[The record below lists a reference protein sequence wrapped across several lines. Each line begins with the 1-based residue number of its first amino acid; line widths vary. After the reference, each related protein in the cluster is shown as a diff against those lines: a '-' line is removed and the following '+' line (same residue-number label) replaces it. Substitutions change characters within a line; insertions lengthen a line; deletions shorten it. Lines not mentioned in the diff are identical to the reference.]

1 MRTLAILLLVI
12 FPILV
17 SAQEVQLLETANYQN
32 AVKGG
37 TRSRDG
43 NPGHKYWQNHADYD
57 ISIRLDTALKRIYG
71 RETVTYYNQSPD
83 SLPNIVLRL
92 YQNKYKMGAVR
103 DMGVHPG
110 NIHEGMELDT
120 MIINGEGMLINNDGI
135 ISNGTNLSI
144 PLEHSIP
151 SMSNLSLYCEWSYKI
166 PLEPDFRRTGYYK
179 DNSWFIGYFYP
190 QVAVYDDME
199 ISPTMKG
206 WDFMLFHKGM
216 QEFYNDFNNYNV
228 TVEVPEGFYVWAT
241 GNLANAPDVYSKS
254 LLERLDMACN
264 SDKIVQIISKYD
276 LNSNMLIGN
285 IWKFEA
291 KGVTDFGF
299 GTAPDYFWDGTSVLV
314 NNRRIFVD
322 VAYPPESMFYPQV
335 IDIAKKTV
343 KYTSEVLPGIPF
355 PYEYT
360 TTFNGMLSG
369 GMEFPMIANNS
380 DERDSTFLT
389 LMTFHEICH
398 NYFPFMMGINE
409 KRYHFMDEGLTE
421 FFTVKFLWDEYKIDF
436 HSDRNN
442 SDKPIGI
449 FNDYNKLFF
458 STQDNSSLFNSYAH
472 INENNV
478 YYQYIVKPVVPYIL
492 FMDMIGEDKF
502 ISALSE
508 FVKRWKGKHP
518 TPFDFFYTMND
529 VLNKNYNWFWNAW
542 FLDFGYPD
550 LGIEVNENNIIVKR
564 MGTRALP
571 LPIHLTLEYLNG
583 TSLNIIKSM
592 DIWKGGE
599 KQISIDIQDFSNV
612 KSVSLDYANV
622 PDIDHSNNYIEI
634 H

>member
-199 ISPTMKG
+199 ISPTMK
-206 WDFMLFHKGM
+206 
-216 QEFYNDFNNYNV
+216 E
-228 TVEVPEGFYVWAT
+228 P
-241 GNLANAPDVYSKS
+241 
-254 LLERLDMACN
+254 
-264 SDKIVQIISKYD
+264 
-276 LNSNMLIGN
+276 
-285 IWKFEA
+285 
-291 KGVTDFGF
+291 
-299 GTAPDYFWDGTSVLV
+299 
-314 NNRRIFVD
+314 
-322 VAYPPESMFYPQV
+322 
-335 IDIAKKTV
+335 
-343 KYTSEVLPGIPF
+343 
-355 PYEYT
+355 
-360 TTFNGMLSG
+360 
-369 GMEFPMIANNS
+369 
-380 DERDSTFLT
+380 
-389 LMTFHEICH
+389 
-398 NYFPFMMGINE
+398 
-409 KRYHFMDEGLTE
+409 
-421 FFTVKFLWDEYKIDF
+421 
-436 HSDRNN
+436 
-442 SDKPIGI
+442 
-449 FNDYNKLFF
+449 
-458 STQDNSSLFNSYAH
+458 
-472 INENNV
+472 
-478 YYQYIVKPVVPYIL
+478 
-492 FMDMIGEDKF
+492 
-502 ISALSE
+502 
-508 FVKRWKGKHP
+508 
-518 TPFDFFYTMND
+518 
-529 VLNKNYNWFWNAW
+529 
-542 FLDFGYPD
+542 
-550 LGIEVNENNIIVKR
+550 NII
-564 MGTRALP
+564 
-571 LPIHLTLEYLNG
+571 
-583 TSLNIIKSM
+583 
-592 DIWKGGE
+592 
-599 KQISIDIQDFSNV
+599 F
-612 KSVSLDYANV
+612 
-622 PDIDHSNNYIEI
+622 
-634 H
+634 